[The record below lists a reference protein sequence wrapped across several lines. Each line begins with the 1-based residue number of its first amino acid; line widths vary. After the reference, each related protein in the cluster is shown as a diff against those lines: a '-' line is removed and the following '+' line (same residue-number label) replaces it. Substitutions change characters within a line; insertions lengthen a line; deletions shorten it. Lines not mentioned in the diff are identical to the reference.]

1 VFDPDEYPPRL
12 GLSAAQEVVLCL
24 YLMEEAITKGLNE
37 GVAAIMV
44 EPIMG
49 NGGHIVH
56 AKAYHEGLLVSC
68 ELVRDRQA
76 KTPSLRAAA

>member
-1 VFDPDEYPPRL
+1 MAASWPHPKNPFHAISPVFHPDEYPPRL
-12 GLSAAQEVVLCL
+12 TLSAAHEVALCL
-24 YLMEEAITKGLNE
+24 YLMEEAITKGLNG

-56 AKAYHEGLLVSC
+56 AKA
-68 ELVRDRQA
+68 
-76 KTPSLRAAA
+76 